1 MSRSLRLVVKDVG
14 IYATAVNCNAAAVA
28 VTMLV
33 IAGIRSAG
41 GSKKTAEEPLQTKP
55 AASANVPATQNRL
68 PSKAAVPS
76 TFTTTDRA
84 SAGSGQADQAAT
96 ATAGS
101 QLFANAGH
109 EVVSVVADDDADDD
123 VSDDENGKAD
133 SAGQQ
138 TLSATPYDEL
148 D

>member
-1 MSRSLRLVVKDVG
+1 
-14 IYATAVNCNAAAVA
+14 
-28 VTMLV
+28 MLV

-109 EVVSVVADDDADDD
+109 EVVSVVADDDVDDD
-123 VSDDENGKAD
+123 VSDDGNGTAD

-138 TLSATPYDEL
+138 TLSVTPYDEL

>member
-1 MSRSLRLVVKDVG
+1 M
-14 IYATAVNCNAAAVA
+14 IATCACSAAAAAAV
-28 VTMLV
+28 VSMLV

-41 GSKKTAEEPLQTKP
+41 GSKNTAGEPLQTKP
-55 AASANVPATQNRL
+55 AASENVQATQNRF

-84 SAGSGQADQAAT
+84 SAVPSAGSGQADQPAT
-96 ATAGS
+96 ATTGS

-109 EVVSVVADDDADDD
+109 EVVSVVADDDKDDD
-123 VSDDENGKAD
+123 VSDDAD
-133 SAGQQ
+133 GTADRLSAGQQ
-138 TLSATPYDEL
+138 TLSTTPYDEL

>member
-1 MSRSLRLVVKDVG
+1 VFRSLRLAVKDIG
-14 IYATAVNCNAAAVA
+14 SYATACDCNAAAVA
-28 VTMLV
+28 VSTLV

-55 AASANVPATQNRL
+55 AASENVQATQNRR

-76 TFTTTDRA
+76 TFTTTHRA
-84 SAGSGQADQAAT
+84 SAGAGQTDQA

-109 EVVSVVADDDADDD
+109 EVVSVVADDDVDDD
-123 VSDDENGKAD
+123 VSDDGNGTAD

>member
-1 MSRSLRLVVKDVG
+1 MAF
-14 IYATAVNCNAAAVA
+14 IATACDCNAAAV
-28 VTMLV
+28 VNMLV

-41 GSKKTAEEPLQTKP
+41 GTKNTAEEPLQTKP
-55 AASANVPATQNRL
+55 AASENVQATQKRV

-84 SAGSGQADQAAT
+84 FAVPSAGAEQADQPAT

-109 EVVSVVADDDADDD
+109 EVVSVVADDDEDDD
-123 VSDDENGKAD
+123 VSDDGSGTAD
-133 SAGQQ
+133 SARQQ
-138 TLSATPYDEL
+138 TLSTTPYDEL

>member
-1 MSRSLRLVVKDVG
+1 
-14 IYATAVNCNAAAVA
+14 
-28 VTMLV
+28 MLV

-41 GSKKTAEEPLQTKP
+41 GSKITAEEPLQTKA
-55 AASANVPATQNRL
+55 AASENVQATQNRL

-76 TFTTTDRA
+76 TFTTADRA
-84 SAGSGQADQAAT
+84 FAGAGQADEAAT
-96 ATAGS
+96 ATTGS
-101 QLFANAGH
+101 QLFVNAGH

-123 VSDDENGKAD
+123 VSDKGNGAAD

-138 TLSATPYDEL
+138 TLSTTPYDEL